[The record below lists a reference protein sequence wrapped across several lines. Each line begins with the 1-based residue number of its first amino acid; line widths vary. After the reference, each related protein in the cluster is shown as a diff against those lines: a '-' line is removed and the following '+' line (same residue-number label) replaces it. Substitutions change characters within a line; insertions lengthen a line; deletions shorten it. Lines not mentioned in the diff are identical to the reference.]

1 MDINATVTALA
12 QAHPFYAFVA
22 GAVLGPLWPRAVTWL
37 VTDGVD
43 WLVPKLTGFQKFYLR
58 KIGATDAQIAAVE
71 KNEAA
76 ALARA
81 AEDVKKDA
89 EALDPAAKP

>member
-1 MDINATVTALA
+1 MDINALVA
-12 QAHPFYAFVA
+12 QWSHAHPIYAFAA
-22 GAVLGPLWPRAVTWL
+22 GCVVGPLWPRAVTWL

-43 WLVPKLTGFQKFYLR
+43 WAVPKVLAFQKFYLR

-71 KNEAA
+71 GKEAD

-89 EALDPAAKP
+89 ASPGPA

>member
-1 MDINATVTALA
+1 MDINAAVTQLA
-12 QAHPFYAFVA
+12 QQHPFYAFVA
-22 GAVLGPLWPRAVTWL
+22 GAVLGPLWPKAVTWL
-37 VTDGVD
+37 ITDGVD
-43 WLVPKLTGFQKFYLR
+43 CLVPKVTGFQKFYLR

-89 EALDPAAKP
+89 DATAPTPQ